1 MGYIETSLKLISIK
15 GLGCR
20 KILKLASQ
28 FHDINEIF
36 AQSPDALF
44 QQKLIDRHQKDILE
58 RGYNQRF
65 VDDTLDI
72 LSKSPFQ
79 IITIFDEHYP
89 ELLKKLYD
97 PPIVLFV
104 NGEFKPE
111 DHDAVSVVGTRL
123 PSTYGKNVTDK
134 IVHDLVNNNFT
145 IISGLA
151 RGIDTCAHS
160 AAVKYGGRTIG
171 VLGNGVDIVYPKENR
186 GLKNKIIQNG
196 CCCSEFPFGTQPNAV
211 NFPRRNR
218 IISGLSL
225 GTIVIEAG
233 KRSGA
238 VLTAY
243 NANDQNR
250 EVFAVPGRIFD
261 KKSVGTNKLIQT
273 GAKMVTDIDSILE
286 ELEVHRRFF
295 RQEKQTQ
302 LKLDITKPERRILDI
317 LETNMHIDDIADQ
330 LNLNISEAL
339 STLLSLEIK
348 GIVRQFPGKIFAKT
362 EQ

>member
-145 IISGLA
+145 
-151 RGIDTCAHS
+151 
-160 AAVKYGGRTIG
+160 
-171 VLGNGVDIVYPKENR
+171 
-186 GLKNKIIQNG
+186 
-196 CCCSEFPFGTQPNAV
+196 
-211 NFPRRNR
+211 
-218 IISGLSL
+218 
-225 GTIVIEAG
+225 VI
-233 KRSGA
+233 
-238 VLTAY
+238 
-243 NANDQNR
+243 
-250 EVFAVPGRIFD
+250 
-261 KKSVGTNKLIQT
+261 
-273 GAKMVTDIDSILE
+273 
-286 ELEVHRRFF
+286 
-295 RQEKQTQ
+295 
-302 LKLDITKPERRILDI
+302 
-317 LETNMHIDDIADQ
+317 
-330 LNLNISEAL
+330 
-339 STLLSLEIK
+339 
-348 GIVRQFPGKIFAKT
+348 
-362 EQ
+362 